1 MNDEDLTMRKDRCA
15 AAWAMAMLMLA
26 GASHAQKSPSTTMVY
41 SCVDAGGRRLTA
53 DRPIAACA
61 DREQQVTMPG
71 GAVRTVGPAYSE
83 RERAEQAAQQRR
95 EAEERYR
102 ANDGKRRERALATRF
117 PSKAAH
123 DAERAEAVDV
133 LRAQIRIVQERRS
146 FLLEDRKKIDQ
157 DMEFYK
163 KDPSK
168 APAPLQA
175 RLDGNRRDF
184 KEVDEQIATIN
195 DEIKATNLRFDEE
208 AQSLK
213 PYWSPAAK

>member
-1 MNDEDLTMRKDRCA
+1 MRKDWCVA
-15 AAWAMAMLMLA
+15 VLAMVMLASA
-26 GASHAQKSPSTTMVY
+26 GASHAQKSPSTTTVY

-53 DRPIAACA
+53 DRPIPACA

-71 GAVRTVGPAYSE
+71 GAVRTVGPTYSE

-117 PSKAAH
+117 PTKAAH

-133 LRAQIRIVQERRS
+133 LRAQIRIVQERRT

-175 RLDGNRRDF
+175 RLEGNRRDF
-184 KEVDEQIATIN
+184 KEVDDQIATIN
-195 DEIKATNLRFDEE
+195 EEIKATNLRFDEE

-213 PYWSPAAK
+213 PYWTPAASR

>member
-1 MNDEDLTMRKDRCA
+1 MRKDRCVA
-15 AAWAMAMLMLA
+15 ALAMVMLASA

-53 DRPIAACA
+53 DRPIPACS

-71 GAVRTVGPAYSE
+71 GAVRTVGPTYSE

-117 PSKAAH
+117 PTKAAH
-123 DAERAEAVDV
+123 DAERAEAVDA
-133 LRAQIRIVQERRS
+133 LRAQIRIVQERRTS
-146 FLLEDRKKIDQ
+146 LLEDRQKIDQ

-163 KDPSK
+163 KDPTK

-175 RLDGNRRDF
+175 RMDGNRRDF

-195 DEIKATNLRFDEE
+195 EEIKATNLRFDEE

-213 PYWSPAAK
+213 PYWTPAASK

>member
-1 MNDEDLTMRKDRCA
+1 MRKDVGVLVFT
-15 AAWAMAMLMLA
+15 MVMTSLA
-26 GASHAQKSPSTTMVY
+26 SVSHAQSAVSSSTVY

-53 DRPIAACA
+53 DRPIEACA
-61 DREQQVTMPG
+61 DREQRMTMPG
-71 GAVRTVGPAYSE
+71 GAVRTIGPTYSE
-83 RERAEQAAQQRR
+83 KERAEQYARQRQ

-117 PSKAAH
+117 PTKAAH
-123 DAERAEAVDV
+123 DAERGEAVDV

-175 RLDGNRRDF
+175 RLDGNRHDL

>member
-1 MNDEDLTMRKDRCA
+1 MRKDGCGA
-15 AAWAMAMLMLA
+15 ALAMVMLA
-26 GASHAQKSPSTTMVY
+26 FTGASHAQKSPATSMVY

-61 DREQQVTMPG
+61 DREQQVIMPG
-71 GAVRTVGPAYSE
+71 GATRTVGPSYSE

-95 EAEERYR
+95 DAEERYR
-102 ANDGKRRERALATRF
+102 ANDGKRRERALATRY

-123 DAERAEAVDV
+123 DVERAEAVDV
-133 LRAQIRIVQERRS
+133 LRAQIRIVQERRGI
-146 FLLEDRKKIDQ
+146 LLEDRKKIDQ

-163 KDPSK
+163 RDPSK
-168 APAPLQA
+168 APALLQS
-175 RLDGNRRDF
+175 RLDGNRHDL

-195 DEIKATNLRFDEE
+195 DEIKATHLRFDEE

>member
-1 MNDEDLTMRKDRCA
+1 MRKDCCA
-15 AAWAMAMLMLA
+15 AALAVVMLASA
-26 GASHAQKSPSTTMVY
+26 GASHAQKSPATSMVY

-61 DREQQVTMPG
+61 DREQQVTLPG
-71 GAVRTVGPAYSE
+71 GAVRTVGPTYSE

-102 ANDGKRRERALATRF
+102 ANDSKRRERALATRY

-123 DAERAEAVDV
+123 DAERGEAVDV

-157 DMEFYK
+157 DMEFYR

-168 APAPLQA
+168 APALLQS
-175 RLDGNRRDF
+175 RLDSNRRDF

-195 DEIKATNLRFDEE
+195 EEIKATNLRFDEE
-208 AQSLK
+208 AQSLR
-213 PYWSPAAK
+213 PYWTPAAAK

>member
-1 MNDEDLTMRKDRCA
+1 MRKDGCGA
-15 AAWAMAMLMLA
+15 ALAMVMLAFA
-26 GASHAQKSPSTTMVY
+26 GASHAQKSPATSMVY

-71 GAVRTVGPAYSE
+71 GASRTVGPSYSE
-83 RERAEQAAQQRR
+83 RERAEQAVQQRR
-95 EAEERYR
+95 DAEERYR
-102 ANDGKRRERALATRF
+102 ANDGKRRERALATRY

-123 DAERAEAVDV
+123 DVERSEAVDV
-133 LRAQIRIVQERRS
+133 LRAQIRIVQERRGI
-146 FLLEDRKKIDQ
+146 LLEDRKKIDQ

-163 KDPSK
+163 RDPSK
-168 APAPLQA
+168 APALLQS
-175 RLDGNRRDF
+175 RLDGNRHDL
-184 KEVDEQIATIN
+184 KEVDDQIAAVN

-208 AQSLK
+208 AQSLR

>member
-1 MNDEDLTMRKDRCA
+1 MRKDRCA
-15 AAWAMAMLMLA
+15 AALAMAMLMLA

-71 GAVRTVGPAYSE
+71 GAVRTVGPTYSE

-117 PSKAAH
+117 PTKAAH
-123 DAERAEAVDV
+123 DAERGEAVDV

-175 RLDGNRRDF
+175 RLDGNRHDL

-213 PYWSPAAK
+213 PYWSPAASR

>member
-1 MNDEDLTMRKDRCA
+1 MRKDRCVA
-15 AAWAMAMLMLA
+15 ALAMVMLASA

-53 DRPIAACA
+53 DRPIPACA

-71 GAVRTVGPAYSE
+71 GAVRTVGPTYSE

-102 ANDGKRRERALATRF
+102 ANDGKRRERALATRY
-117 PSKAAH
+117 PTKAAH

-133 LRAQIRIVQERRS
+133 LRAQIRIVQERRT
-146 FLLEDRKKIDQ
+146 FLLEDRQKIDQ

-175 RLDGNRRDF
+175 RLEGNRRDF

-195 DEIKATNLRFDEE
+195 EEIKATNLRFDEE

-213 PYWSPAAK
+213 PYWTPAASK

>member
-1 MNDEDLTMRKDRCA
+1 MRKDRCA
-15 AAWAMAMLMLA
+15 AALAMAMLMLA

-146 FLLEDRKKIDQ
+146 FLLEDRKKIVQ

-175 RLDGNRRDF
+175 RLDGNRHDL

>member
-1 MNDEDLTMRKDRCA
+1 MRKDRCA

-195 DEIKATNLRFDEE
+195 DEIKATNLRFDAE
-208 AQSLK
+208 AQSFK
-213 PYWSPAAK
+213 PYLSSAAK